1 MKKTAFIFFALLA
14 TSFGYA
20 QSIPITGD
28 GYHLYGPNTTWG
40 EYLKVG
46 GNGRGTSKASV
57 VATNGN
63 LHLDSKDGNATYLNH
78 YSKGNT
84 FLNLNGGNVGIGT
97 SAPAGKLH
105 VKGETYVDGGWLRV
119 KGSKGIFFQDFGG
132 GFVMTDNSWI
142 RTYGNKNFYHN
153 TGAMR
158 TDGTL
163 QVGPSGNRFVV
174 NTAGKVGIRT
184 TSPDETLHV
193 NGTTTIT
200 ADIGVPTSNH
210 WQTGSHTLEL
220 QNSDQGEVVLSFHR
234 AGYSN
239 AAIKHPASGGIAFS
253 ANGFYNQ
260 THMHLKSNGYLGIGT
275 SNPGSKMEI
284 SNSNNLRLWLNK
296 NDQSSIS
303 FVPNNGN
310 SIFHIN
316 HGLNNDLKISHGA
329 TVGAVSIMTIKN
341 SGSIGIGTNNPD
353 AKLAVNGNIHTKEV
367 KVDLVGWPDYVFEDS
382 YQLPTLSQ
390 VEKHIKEKGHLQN
403 IPSAKEVAKNGIKLG
418 EMNKLLLE
426 KIEEL
431 TLYTIDQEKEIKAL
445 HQKINALEQQNSKIQ
460 KLEETLKILQQQ
472 INN

>member
-1 MKKTAFIFFALLA
+1 MKKTAFIFFVLLV
-14 TSFGYA
+14 TSFVHA

-97 SAPAGKLH
+97 SAPAGRLH
-105 VKGETYVDGGWLRV
+105 VKGETYIEGGWLRV
-119 KGSKGIFFQDFGG
+119 KGSRGIFFQDFGG

-153 TGAMR
+153 AGAMR

-200 ADIGVPTSNH
+200 ADIGVPSSNH

-234 AGYSN
+234 AGHSN

-253 ANGFYNQ
+253 ANGEYDE
-260 THMHLKSNGYLGIGT
+260 THMYLKSNGYVGVGT
-275 SNPGSKMEI
+275 
-284 SNSNNLRLWLNK
+284 
-296 NDQSSIS
+296 
-303 FVPNNGN
+303 
-310 SIFHIN
+310 
-316 HGLNNDLKISHGA
+316 
-329 TVGAVSIMTIKN
+329 T
-341 SGSIGIGTNNPD
+341 NPD

-367 KVDLVGWPDYVFEDS
+367 KVDLVGWPDYVFEDE

-390 VEKHIKEKGHLQN
+390 VEQHIKKNGHLQN
-403 IPSAKEVAKNGIKLG
+403 IPSAKEVAKNGVKLG
-418 EMNKLLLE
+418 KMNKLLLE

-431 TLYTIDQEKEIKAL
+431 TLYTIDQDKEIEAL
-445 HQKINALEQQNSKIQ
+445 HQKINTLEQQNSKIQ
-460 KLEETLKILQQQ
+460 KLEEILNSTTTNQ
-472 INN
+472 

>member
-14 TSFGYA
+14 TSFGHA

-105 VKGETYVDGGWLRV
+105 IKGETYVDGGWLRV

-253 ANGFYNQ
+253 ANGEYDE
-260 THMHLKSNGYLGIGT
+260 THMYLKSNGYVGVGT
-275 SNPGSKMEI
+275 
-284 SNSNNLRLWLNK
+284 
-296 NDQSSIS
+296 
-303 FVPNNGN
+303 
-310 SIFHIN
+310 
-316 HGLNNDLKISHGA
+316 
-329 TVGAVSIMTIKN
+329 T
-341 SGSIGIGTNNPD
+341 NPD

-390 VEKHIKEKGHLQN
+390 VEQHIKENGHLQN
-403 IPSAKEVAKNGIKLG
+403 IPSAKEVVKNGVKLG

-431 TLYTIDQEKEIKAL
+431 TLYTIDQEKEIETL
-445 HQKINALEQQNSKIQ
+445 HQKINTLEQQNSKIQ
-460 KLEETLKILQQQ
+460 KLEEILKTLQQK

>member
-1 MKKTAFIFFALLA
+1 MKKTAFIFFALLT

-234 AGYSN
+234 AGHSN

-253 ANGFYNQ
+253 ANGEYDE
-260 THMHLKSNGYLGIGT
+260 THMYLKSNGYVGVGT
-275 SNPGSKMEI
+275 
-284 SNSNNLRLWLNK
+284 
-296 NDQSSIS
+296 
-303 FVPNNGN
+303 
-310 SIFHIN
+310 
-316 HGLNNDLKISHGA
+316 
-329 TVGAVSIMTIKN
+329 T
-341 SGSIGIGTNNPD
+341 NPD

-390 VEKHIKEKGHLQN
+390 VEKHIKENGHLQN
-403 IPSAKEVAKNGIKLG
+403 IPSAKEVEKNGVKLG

-431 TLYTIDQEKEIKAL
+431 TLYTIDQEKEIKVL
-445 HQKINALEQQNSKIQ
+445 RQKINTLEQQNSKIQ
-460 KLEETLKILQQQ
+460 KLEETLKIVQQQ